1 MEDEADGRQRLAC
14 LHGIINELPE
24 LTRSIFILNRIEDPT
39 CSQVATRLGISDGSV
54 QKHLSKALLHVTG

>member
-1 MEDEADGRQRLAC
+1 M
-14 LHGIINELPE
+14 INELPE